1 MLFSQNYEI
10 GYDISHVMNKRCH
23 MSTQIPLLPPSDP
36 ITASLSL
43 PAVRMVRG
51 VVNYLIHWV
60 FWPFVPVILSAEVS
74 FLPALRENS
83 GRTGRIRAQRTILG
97 LRAA

>member
-1 MLFSQNYEI
+1 MSSASGAN
-10 GYDISHVMNKRCH
+10 
-23 MSTQIPLLPPSDP
+23 MSTQIPLLPPSGP
-36 ITASLSL
+36 ATASLLASLSL

-51 VVNYLIHWV
+51 VINYLIHWV

-83 GRTGRIRAQRTILG
+83 GRTGRIRAQRAILG